1 MRLRAAIVTGVS
13 RGLGEALAHALLERG
28 YHVVGVGRTSAFR
41 LAGPF
46 YRFAQAELA
55 QADRIDAM
63 LEAPFTELAARRPEY
78 VCLIN
83 NAAVGTPVGIHGRMA
98 SDAIAESLAINLA
111 APAALC
117 NLFCRVFADDAVE
130 RRIINVSSGAASNA
144 MPAMSGYCVAK
155 AGLEMLTRVLATEKQ
170 GERFRAI
177 TIRPGV
183 IDTGMQ
189 EQMRSQ
195 PKEVLPGVALFEGF
209 HKGGQLV
216 PPDTTAGVIVEK
228 LVVAPVE
235 HGRTYTYQEL
245 AA

>member
-1 MRLRAAIVTGVS
+1 VRSAIVTGVS
-13 RGLGEALAHALLERG
+13 RGLGEALAHVLLERG
-28 YHVVGVGRTSAFR
+28 YFVLGIGRGNGLR
-41 LAGPF
+41 LSGTN
-46 YRFAQAELA
+46 YRFVQIDLADASSIDARLTAPFAELA
-55 QADRIDAM
+55 AQH
-63 LEAPFTELAARRPEY
+63 PEY

-83 NAAVGTPVGIHGRMA
+83 NAAIGTPVGVHGKLA
-98 SDAIAESLAINLA
+98 SGDIAESLAVNLA

-117 NLFCRVFADDAVE
+117 NLYCRIFSNDAVE

-144 MPAMSGYCVAK
+144 MPAMSSYCVAK
-155 AGLEMLTRVLATEKQ
+155 AGLERLTRSLAAERQ

-177 TIRPGV
+177 TVRPGV

-189 EQMRSQ
+189 EFMRSQ

-216 PPDTTAGVIVEK
+216 LPDTTATVIVAK
-228 LVVAPVE
+228 LVVDPVE

-245 AA
+245 VA